1 MGRISPILYKINIGI
16 PPSHSAAWTRL
27 QIPQR
32 MGSQAGES
40 ETTSLSARELD
51 QVFAYLMI
59 CVLCSKHG
67 SCVLQLYWRAV
78 NAEREK
84 QEFQDEVKQER

>member
-1 MGRISPILYKINIGI
+1 VGRISPILYKINIGI
-16 PPSHSAAWTRL
+16 PPSHCSVDAK
-27 QIPQR
+27 R